1 MKFFFAMMIFRGG
14 ILVTFFVESTLKTY
28 SRVSNNWKGSLSL
41 IFFHVLVLLI
51 GGCENKENKKHT
63 ENLSIINV

>member
-1 MKFFFAMMIFRGG
+1 MMIFRGG

-51 GGCENKENKKHT
+51 GGYENKEYKKHT
-63 ENLSIINV
+63 ENLSIIDV